1 MIAMAQGVLR
11 SFVILLSAL
20 AITAFGVL
28 AMRDFDS
35 ETVAH
40 PIESA
45 TLDHAARLLDG
56 MPLYSESSS
65 AEPAIMPGLPAA
77 SSFFM
82 RQLGTHLWVARGV
95 SLVAL
100 LLLACVVG
108 SIVGS
113 ECGSLT
119 YALASGSFA
128 LLGIGLLGMLPGL
141 ARPDA
146 FMLLLVVM
154 GFMALR
160 FTEGLTGAILGGVL
174 LSAGFFV
181 QQQAAWFAAA
191 AYVSLAIES
200 RQRQVAYAITLGVL
214 LGGGYAILSYVL
226 GPWFNFAAWDEPLRA
241 LRLSAGSELRFVMGS
256 LLGTLGIFTVT
267 VIFSFAL
274 HARPWYG
281 KGGIWLIMGVAAVL
295 AGVTSTTSTQAL
307 LPTLV
312 GLSVLGTVSLQKVT
326 RHLAAWSGSER
337 YGGECVVLTALA
349 LQFFVLC
356 AAIPMNVWLS
366 LARTVGLVS

>member
-1 MIAMAQGVLR
+1 MAQGALR
-11 SFVILLSAL
+11 SFVILLSML
-20 AITAFGVL
+20 AVAAFCVL

-45 TLDHAARLLDG
+45 AFDHAERLLDG
-56 MPLYSESSS
+56 RPLYSESNG

-82 RQLGTHLWVARGV
+82 RQLGIHLWVARGV
-95 SLVAL
+95 SLVSL

-119 YALASGSFA
+119 YAFASGSFA

-160 FTEGLTGAILGGVL
+160 FTEGVTGAILGGVL

-200 RQRQVAYAITLGVL
+200 RQRQVAYVITLGIL
-214 LGGGYAILSYVL
+214 MGGGYAALSYVL
-226 GPWFNFAAWDEPLRA
+226 GPWFNLAAWDEPIRA
-241 LRLSAGSELRFVMGS
+241 LRFSAGSEIRFVLGC
-256 LLGTLGIFTVT
+256 LFGTLGIFAVT
-267 VIFSFAL
+267 VLFSFAL

-281 KGGIWLIMGVAAVL
+281 KAGIWLSMGVAAVL
-295 AGVTSTTSTQAL
+295 AGLASTTRTQAL
-307 LPTLV
+307 LPTIV
-312 GLSVLGTVSLQKVT
+312 GLSILGTVSLQKVT
-326 RHLAAWSGSER
+326 RHLAAWGGSER
-337 YGGECVVLTALA
+337 YGGECVVLTALC

-356 AAIPMNVWLS
+356 AAIPMDVWMS
-366 LARTVGLVS
+366 LARTVGLRL